1 MSASTPRSLSFYLA
15 IGLCQGL
22 LLWWGLSL
30 ADSARWLASLACALI
45 TLGLVGGLGLQL
57 LGSQGRDRRAVA
69 LLVGL
74 SVLMA
79 VISGWL
85 YWQARPLEGKG
96 SGDHQLLL
104 SWSVGAQVLGY
115 IAIAFILSWPTRE
128 QGRLRYEDLFRH
140 AWNNVFILLLA
151 QFLVGLFCLLLILWA
166 GLFAMLGIDLF
177 GKLFT
182 STGFMT
188 ISSLLVFAVGVR
200 MGCESERVIGL
211 LRGILLSLCRFLLP
225 LSALIGVLFTLA
237 LPFTGLQAIW
247 ETGHSTAILLCL
259 IFTNLLF
266 INGVFQDGSEA
277 RGYPRVL
284 RRLVEASVLCMVVL
298 AVLAGYST
306 YLRIAQYGITP
317 QRFYAALLVL
327 VALLH
332 GLALLWALRPHQRVW
347 LGSLRLSN
355 PMLALLVCVL
365 LVLAHSPWLNALDVS
380 ARSQVQRLL
389 AGKVSTH
396 DFAVAYL
403 RHELGRPGVQ
413 QFEALKARL
422 QAGELLEAS
431 ARATLLARMDEL
443 VAPGA
448 YGAAADDP
456 EAMPAGTL
464 DWIGPA
470 EDEAQRVVDAQ
481 MLKDEC
487 DHAGCLL
494 WAVDMDADG
503 RNEVLL
509 LPTKHYGSE
518 LFFFARNEH
527 DEWRVAGRFAQA
539 YSSEDLIEA
548 ARQGSVT
555 LVKPRYQSLQIG
567 GALYVPLS
575 PDEQ

>member
-1 MSASTPRSLSFYLA
+1 MSAAPTRSLPFYLA

-22 LLWWGLSL
+22 LLWWGLTLGDSAHWLTSL
-30 ADSARWLASLACALI
+30 AGALI

-57 LGSQGRDRRAVA
+57 LGGHSRDRGALA
-69 LLVGL
+69 LLIGL
-74 SVLMA
+74 ALLMA
-79 VISGWL
+79 AISGWVF
-85 YWQARPLEGKG
+85 WQTRALGEGR
-96 SGDHQLLL
+96 SDDSRLLL

-177 GKLFT
+177 GELFT
-182 STGFMT
+182 SPGFMA
-188 ISSLLVFAVGVR
+188 ISTLLVFAVGVR

-211 LRGILLSLCRFLLP
+211 LRGILLVLCRFLLP
-225 LSALIGVLFTLA
+225 LSALIAVLFTLA

-259 IFTNLLF
+259 IFINLLLL
-266 INGVFQDGSEA
+266 NGVFQDGSETPW
-277 RGYPRVL
+277 YPRLL
-284 RRLVEASVLCMVVL
+284 RRLVEASVLCMLVL

-306 YLRIAQYGITP
+306 YLRIAQYGVTP

-332 GLALLWALRPHQRVW
+332 SVALLWALRPRQPVW
-347 LGSLRLSN
+347 LGSLRRSN
-355 PMLALLVCVL
+355 PPLALLVCVL

-389 AGKVSTH
+389 AGKISAQ
-396 DFAVAYL
+396 DSALAYL

-413 QFEALKARL
+413 QFDGLKARL
-422 QAGELLEAS
+422 QAGELLEAA
-431 ARATLLARMDEL
+431 ARAALLARMDEL
-443 VAPGA
+443 VEQGA
-448 YGAAADDP
+448 YGAAAVDP
-456 EAMPAGTL
+456 QAMPAETL

-470 EDEAQRVVDAQ
+470 EDEAQRVVDKQ
-481 MLKDEC
+481 TLQDEC

-509 LPTKHYGSE
+509 LPTEHYGSE
-518 LFFFARNEH
+518 LLFFARNER
-527 DEWRVAGRFAQA
+527 DEWQVAGRFEQA

-555 LVKPRYQSLQIG
+555 LVKPRYQSLQVG
-567 GALYVPLS
+567 GALYVPQ
-575 PDEQ
+575 PPEYQ